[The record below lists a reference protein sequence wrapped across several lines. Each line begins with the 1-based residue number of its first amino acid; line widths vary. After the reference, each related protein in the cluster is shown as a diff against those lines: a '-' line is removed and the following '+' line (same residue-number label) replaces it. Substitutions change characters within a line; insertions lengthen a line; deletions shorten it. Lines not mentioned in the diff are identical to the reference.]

1 MRKTIALIFLLFA
14 PTTSSFAGPS
24 DFRLG
29 DGYPG
34 RIEPYTAS
42 SAFQKQL
49 EEFSLTAAWFRRNDP
64 SPDQYFN
71 PVLCPVNELPF
82 LLYKSPTSKRGLPL
96 VVYFGGTGERGT
108 DLALQFRQTAV
119 FRKVCS
125 EKFQK
130 IHPCHLFAPMLP
142 VDGTIESG
150 APEAPTN
157 LAELVCDAMFA
168 AIRSLGPGAVDP
180 NRIYVTGL
188 SAGGSASV
196 SMLSAWPG
204 RFAAAV
210 PVATT
215 ADAGM
220 VPSSKPGNYWLLYNE
235 SEFQRPGARAG
246 LDAFKRTV
254 AEWGGEVREST
265 FPATGHNAWEAAW
278 AEDPVW
284 DWLFSKTANGRPVKS
299 NAGSIP
305 PASLP
310 PSSVRV
316 EPTKITFTPTQS
328 GRDSASGPD
337 RALDGLDG
345 TAYISAS
352 PMGQADSIDFSF
364 EPAFQGTVLVKT
376 GTIKGEFRL
385 SSGYAETSSDGRMW
399 SRVANVSRRDG
410 VCKASVRSPVRF
422 LRIHPTPRNPE
433 IVAIREIVLIP

>member
-265 FPATGHNAWEAAW
+265 FPTSGHNA
-278 AEDPVW
+278 
-284 DWLFSKTANGRPVKS
+284 
-299 NAGSIP
+299 
-305 PASLP
+305 
-310 PSSVRV
+310 
-316 EPTKITFTPTQS
+316 
-328 GRDSASGPD
+328 
-337 RALDGLDG
+337 
-345 TAYISAS
+345 
-352 PMGQADSIDFSF
+352 
-364 EPAFQGTVLVKT
+364 
-376 GTIKGEFRL
+376 
-385 SSGYAETSSDGRMW
+385 
-399 SRVANVSRRDG
+399 
-410 VCKASVRSPVRF
+410 
-422 LRIHPTPRNPE
+422 
-433 IVAIREIVLIP
+433 

>member
-1 MRKTIALIFLLFA
+1 MIRNLFLLFCLMSISCLSCA
-14 PTTSSFAGPS
+14 ESLYP
-24 DFRLG
+24 RLG

-34 RIEPYTAS
+34 RIETYTAS
-42 SAFQKQL
+42 STLQKQL
-49 EEFSLTAAWFRRNDP
+49 DSFSLKAAWFRREKP
-64 SPDQYFN
+64 TPDRYFN
-71 PVLCPVNELPF
+71 PLLCPVNELPF
-82 LLYKSPTSKRGLPL
+82 LFYKSPVSKRGLPL

-130 IHPCHLFAPMLP
+130 THPCHLFAPMLP

-168 AIRSLGPGAVDP
+168 AIRSLGAEAVDT

-220 VPSSKPGNYWLLYNE
+220 MPASKPGNYWLLYNE

-246 LDAFKRTV
+246 LDAFKRIV
-254 AEWGGEVREST
+254 AECGGEVREST
-265 FPATGHNAWEAAW
+265 FPAMGHNAWEAAW
-278 AEDPVW
+278 AEDSVW
-284 DWLFSKTANGRPVKS
+284 NWLFSQTADGRPIETERTS
-299 NAGSIP
+299 SGSRP
-305 PASLP
+305 SLFARKEPARFS
-310 PSSVRV
+310 
-316 EPTKITFTPTQS
+316 FTPTKA

-345 TAYISAS
+345 TAYISS
-352 PMGQADSIDFSF
+352 EPMGKDDSIDISF
-364 EPAFQGTVLVKT
+364 EPAFQGVILVKT
-376 GTIKGEFRL
+376 GTATGEHRL
-385 SSGYAETSSDGRMW
+385 SAGYAEVSSDGRMW
-399 SRVANVSRRDG
+399 TRVANVSKKDG
-410 VCKASVRSPVRF
+410 ICKATIRTPIRF
-422 LRIHPTPRNPE
+422 LKIRPMSRNPE
-433 IVAIREIVLIP
+433 IVAIREIVLLP